1 MFVPAMQLPTRIL
14 GLCAVLLLT
23 ARAVAATALDPVLS
37 LEGLWGMKAD
47 DFQSA
52 TAPQRLPFRW
62 NSTARDSAR
71 AAGADLTLL
80 GLPLVEL
87 IARFD
92 AGKLAQLTAVLYA
105 RGDAGEIARE
115 DFEAL
120 LRRSFTALD
129 EFTKVK
135 FTARGKDA
143 TSAVK
148 AEGAYWKTAQAH
160 YLLEYSFTREVKSRG
175 VPFRAEFIR
184 LEVSPPQNAAGL
196 LSTATNTPRTK
207 FSGALHLQR
216 DAAGGDVWIGD
227 VPMVDQGEKGYC
239 VVASAER
246 VMRFYGSDVDQNE
259 LAQIANTGTGGGTS
273 PQAMY
278 EALKKLSNRL
288 RVKVRDLERTDVRD
302 YLKLIAEYNRA
313 AKKAGAPPIPDMGS
327 TLDLGVM
334 YRAMQAGVL
343 KEVRTRNKA
352 DLGKFFREVQGE
364 IDKGVP
370 LLWSVQLG
378 MFPERG
384 VPQSGGGHM
393 RLIIGYN
400 AKTQEILFSDSW
412 GAGHERK
419 RMPADVAWTITT
431 GLLTIEPL

>member
-1 MFVPAMQLPTRIL
+1 MS
-14 GLCAVLLLT
+14 LLRTLLVSL
-23 ARAVAATALDPVLS
+23 AFGAHLAFAATALDPVLS
-37 LEGLWGMKAD
+37 LEGIWAMKAD

-52 TAPQRLPFRW
+52 VAPHRLPFCW
-62 NSTARDSAR
+62 NSTAQDSAR
-71 AAGADLTLL
+71 AAGKELTLL
-80 GLPLVEL
+80 GLPLMEL

-92 AGKLAQLTAVLYA
+92 GGKTSQMTAVIYGRGDAGKLAK
-105 RGDAGEIARE
+105 E

-120 LRRSFTALD
+120 LRKSIAALD

-135 FTARGKDA
+135 FTPRGKDA
-143 TSAVK
+143 SSAVK
-148 AEGAYWKTAQAH
+148 AEGVYWKTPRAT

-184 LEVSPPQNAAGL
+184 LEISPPQADSSLFQSSLAPPTLLQHGNRNAL
-196 LSTATNTPRTK
+196 LLARVKREAS
-207 FSGALHLQR
+207 
-216 DAAGGDVWIGD
+216 GDVWIGS
-227 VPMVDQGEKGYC
+227 VPMVDQGQKGYC

-246 VMRFYGSDVDQNE
+246 VMRFYGGDVDQNE
-259 LAQIANTGTGGGTS
+259 LAQIANTKTEGGTS

-278 EALKKLSNRL
+278 EALKKLSQRL
-288 RVKVRDLERTDVRD
+288 RVKVRDLEKTDVRD

-313 AKKAGAPPIPDMGS
+313 AKKAGVSPIPEMGDVI
-327 TLDLGVM
+327 DLGVM
-334 YRAMQAGVL
+334 YQAIKGEVL

-352 DLGKFFREVQGE
+352 DLGKFTREVQGE

-378 MFPERG
+378 LFPERG

-400 AKTQEILFSDSW
+400 TKTQEILFSDSW
-412 GAGHERK
+412 GAGHESK